1 MASVAAVG
9 VFNALAF
16 AGAGY
21 LFKMIDKNGYEKEI
35 KRHHLAMEELA
46 VAKEKWYENQ
56 VEKKNKIQEMR
67 QQLSDANADINA
79 TNKAL
84 ENLQKITHKGKT
96 FTREPQTYDYYEPSD
111 EMKDY
116 LHLAVGIA
124 GLAGG
129 WGIHKMLF

>member
-35 KRHHLAMEELA
+35 KRHNLAMEELSK
-46 VAKEKWYENQ
+46 AKEKWYENQ

-67 QQLSDANADINA
+67 QELSDANADTNA

-84 ENLQKITHKGKT
+84 ENLQKITYKGKT

-111 EMKDY
+111 EMKEY
-116 LHLAVGIA
+116 LHLAVGTA
-124 GLAGG
+124 GLVGG

>member
-21 LFKMIDKNGYEKEI
+21 LFKMIDKNGYEKEM
-35 KRHHLAMEELA
+35 KRHNLTMEELSK
-46 VAKEKWYENQ
+46 AKERWYENQ

-67 QQLSDANADINA
+67 QELSDANADINA

-84 ENLQKITHKGKT
+84 ENLQKITYKGKT

-116 LHLAVGIA
+116 LHLTVGVA
-124 GLAGG
+124 GLVGG
-129 WGIHKMLF
+129 WGIHKMLL

>member
-21 LFKMIDKNGYEKEI
+21 LFKMIDKNGYEKEM
-35 KRHHLAMEELA
+35 KRHNLAMEELTK
-46 VAKEKWYENQ
+46 AKEKWYENQ
-56 VEKKNKIQEMR
+56 VEKKNRIQEMR
-67 QQLSDANADINA
+67 QELSDANADINA

-84 ENLQKITHKGKT
+84 ENLQKITYKGKT

-111 EMKDY
+111 EMKEY
-116 LHLAVGIA
+116 LHLAVGFA
-124 GLAGG
+124 GLVGG
-129 WGIHKMLF
+129 WGIHKVLL

>member
-35 KRHHLAMEELA
+35 KRHNLAMEKLA
-46 VAKEKWYENQ
+46 KAKEKWYEKQ
-56 VEKKNKIQEMR
+56 VEKKNKKQEMR
-67 QQLSDANADINA
+67 QQLSDANAEINA

-84 ENLQKITHKGKT
+84 DELGKITYEGRS
-96 FTREPQTYDYYEPSD
+96 FTKEPHINDFYEPSD
-111 EMKDY
+111 EMKEY
-116 LHLAVGIA
+116 LHVAVGTA
-124 GLAGG
+124 GLVGG
-129 WGIHKMLF
+129 WGIHKLIF

>member
-35 KRHHLAMEELA
+35 KRHNLAMEELSK
-46 VAKEKWYENQ
+46 AKEKWYENQ

-67 QQLSDANADINA
+67 QELSDANADINA

-84 ENLQKITHKGKT
+84 ENLQKITYKGKT
-96 FTREPQTYDYYEPSD
+96 FTREPQTYDYYEPPD

-116 LHLAVGIA
+116 LHLAVGVA
-124 GLAGG
+124 GLVGG
-129 WGIHKMLF
+129 WGIHKVLF